1 MRKQVLFTL
10 TVLVLVTLACSLVNG
25 LGSGDSGDSGDSE
38 SVPPPA
44 PATEAQAVPQ
54 DTGAGPET
62 INLSN
67 PAMYANDAYPAYKMN
82 TSIKYDG
89 VDTTGSP
96 KTFELVFNIANQL
109 EPRAQHIS
117 MAGGDDSTE
126 NIEFIVLGDQAMSI
140 FPGVGCTIFPA
151 ESMQDQ
157 SPEESF
163 PDMNG
168 LLTGQAK
175 RVETGINIEG
185 VVTDRYELTSENMA
199 DPDNSET
206 PKINDGSVYVAQDGN
221 YIVRI
226 EMNGTVNTAEN
237 GFDPNTEAQ
246 VSLNYTFIPVEDGSL
261 NIVPPTEC
269 ADQLAG
275 SSDYPVMDGAS
286 GLISMEDTV
295 FYTVEASLDEV
306 LDFYRTTM
314 PEDGW
319 EMAKDVGGSN
329 ISFATLEFT
338 KDGESVEVNAITT
351 GDSVS
356 VTVTKK

>member
-1 MRKQVLFTL
+1 MKKQILLAMTTL
-10 TVLVLVTLACSLVNG
+10 TLVTLACSLVSG
-25 LGSGDSGDSGDSE
+25 LGSGDSGDAGDSE
-38 SVPPPA
+38 STPSSA
-44 PATEAQAVPQ
+44 PATEAPVVSG
-54 DTGAGPET
+54 DSGAGPET
-62 INLSN
+62 IDLSN
-67 PAMYANDAYPAYKMN
+67 PALYANDAYSTYKMN
-82 TSIKYDG
+82 MAIKYDG
-89 VDTTGSP
+89 VDTSGSQ
-96 KTFELVFNIANQL
+96 KSFDLVFDVESQL
-109 EPRAQHIS
+109 DPKAQRIS
-117 MAGGDDSTE
+117 MTGEDAMES
-126 NIEFIVLGDQAMSI
+126 IEFVVLGDQAMSV
-140 FPGVGCTIFPA
+140 FPGIGCSVFPV
-151 ESMQDQ
+151 STMQDQ
-157 SPEESF
+157 SPEESI
-163 PDMNG
+163 PDVNG

-175 RVETGINIEG
+175 RVESGVNIEG

-199 DPDNSET
+199 DPDNSES
-206 PKINDGSVYVAQDGN
+206 PKINDGSVYVAQDGG

-226 EMNGTVNTAEN
+226 EMNGTVNTEEN

-261 NIVPPTEC
+261 NIVPPAEC

-286 GLISMEDTV
+286 GLVSMEETV
-295 FYTVEASLDEV
+295 FYTVETSLDEV

-319 EMAKDVGGSN
+319 EMTKDVGGSN

-338 KDGESVEVNAITT
+338 KNGESVEVNAITT